1 MPRSLHNRELN
12 GLRPVPASLGLGP
25 TLDMSAG
32 PTIGSPGANRGLLA
46 NSLHV
51 LLLYLGL
58 TLLMTFPL
66 VLSFRNALPAGSGDL
81 WQNYWNF
88 WWWKQCLLEAQNP
101 LHAPVL
107 FHPFGT
113 DLVFHTHSP
122 FNQIV
127 AMPVN
132 LLFGEA
138 AAYNFCLFL
147 ALTLSGFGAYLLVRE
162 LTRSASAGFLA
173 GLVFAYFPQTVEQT
187 LEHLNLFSVQ
197 FIPLSLFFLLRW
209 SRSLR
214 TVHALAF
221 GICFGLNSL
230 CSWHLGLKLALVV
243 LPWILWVAWKTR
255 ERWRI
260 YLRGVL
266 AAAAVSAL
274 LALPVLAPM
283 LVLIADGID
292 YYVKSPVLRGI
303 DPTYLLTPTYA
314 NPLLGS
320 WVQPKYVH
328 RAYQASGF
336 ICYLGF
342 VPLALAAVGVWRGP
356 RRTYGWLA
364 LFVIALVLALGAQPL
379 WNGSLLD
386 SVTLPFA
393 WFRNVLFLENLRV
406 ANRFLL
412 LAGLGLAVLAGYG
425 WKTLRNK
432 PSWALPLTAAL
443 LLSEYSWLPYPVQS
457 VEFSPLFQRI
467 TDRPGGVLDI
477 PFHQRSRT
485 VHNMVA
491 QTIHGRPISGGYLS
505 SYPSRT
511 LEAVE
516 REPALR
522 RLAGVPEPGARVD
535 IENLRQLGFSTVVVH
550 KYRMESVRA
559 AKLRAVGPGR
569 LLERKRVLRL
579 GGVPDE
585 AVAAVRKQLDETLG
599 GAVFEDEQL
608 AVYFL

>member
-1 MPRSLHNRELN
+1 
-12 GLRPVPASLGLGP
+12 
-25 TLDMSAG
+25 MSAE
-32 PTIGSPGANRGLLA
+32 PTIGRPEASPRLLA
-46 NSLHV
+46 NSLPV

-58 TLLMTFPL
+58 TLVMTFPL
-66 VLSFRNALPAGSGDL
+66 VLAFGNALPAGSADL

-101 LHAPVL
+101 LHAPAL

-127 AMPVN
+127 GMPVN

-138 AAYNFCLFL
+138 AAYNFCLLL

-214 TVHALAF
+214 TVHALAL
-221 GICFGLNSL
+221 GVCFALNAL

-243 LPWILWVAWKTR
+243 LPWILWVAWR
-255 ERWRI
+255 ERQRWRI
-260 YLRGVL
+260 CLQGML

-274 LALPVLAPM
+274 LVLPVLAPM
-283 LVLIADGID
+283 LALIADGID
-292 YYVKSPVLRGI
+292 YYVKGPVARGI
-303 DPTYLLTPTYA
+303 DATYLLTPTYA
-314 NPLLGS
+314 NPILGS
-320 WVQPKYVH
+320 WVQLKYME

-342 VPLALAAVGVWRGP
+342 VPLALATVAVWRNP

-364 LFVIALVLALGAQPL
+364 LSLIALLLALGAQPL
-379 WNGSLLD
+379 WNGRLIE

-393 WFRNVLFLENLRV
+393 VLRNILFLENLRV

-412 LAGLGLAVLAGYG
+412 LTGLGLSILAGYG
-425 WKTLRNK
+425 WKALRNK
-432 PSWALPLTAAL
+432 SPWALPLVAGL
-443 LLSEYSWLPYPVQS
+443 LLAEYSWLPYPVRS
-457 VEFSPLFQRI
+457 VELSPLLQRI
-467 TDRPGGVLDI
+467 ADRPGSVLDI
-477 PFHQRSRT
+477 PFHQRNRT

-491 QTIHGRPISGGYLS
+491 QTVHGNPISGGYLS
-505 SYPSRT
+505 SYPART
-511 LEAVE
+511 LEALE

-522 RLAGVPEPGARVD
+522 RLAGIPEAGARVD
-535 IENLRQLGFSTVVVH
+535 IEKLRQLGFSTIVVH

-559 AKLRAVGPGR
+559 AKLSAVGPGR

-579 GGVPDE
+579 GGVPDGTIAAIREQLNE
-585 AVAAVRKQLDETLG
+585 ALG
-599 GAVFEDEQL
+599 GAVLEDDQL